1 MYKVQINI
9 ADWDFVEDEIL
20 TIETSDFEKVQ
31 IIQEFI
37 DFQKEYGWAVDYDVT
52 PEFIANQFDD
62 AGIEFDAEED
72 EEYVYDEDTDAW
84 YWYDEEADVWYV
96 YDEESD
102 DWVEYVEDEESEDE
116 ESEDEESEDEAPTV
130 TSYVITRI

>member
-37 DFQKEYGWAVDYDVT
+37 EFQKEYGWAVDYDVT
-52 PEFIANQFDD
+52 PEFIAKQFDD
-62 AGIEFDAEED
+62 VGAEFDAEED

>member
-1 MYKVQINI
+1 MYKVEIKI
-9 ADWDFVEDEIL
+9 GDWDFVEDEIL

-37 DFQKEYGWAVDYDVT
+37 DFQKEYGWAVDYDIVT
-52 PEFIANQFDD
+52 EFDD
-62 AGIEFDAEED
+62 ED

-96 YDEESD
+96 HDEESD
-102 DWVEYVEDEESEDE
+102 DWVEYVEEESEDE
-116 ESEDEESEDEAPTV
+116 ESEDEESEDEATTV
-130 TSYVITRI
+130 TSYVITRIEE

>member
-1 MYKVQINI
+1 MYKVEIKI
-9 ADWDFVEDEIL
+9 GDWDFVQDEVV
-20 TIETSDFEKVQ
+20 TIETFDFEKAQ

-37 DFQKEYGWAVDYDVT
+37 EFQQAYGWAVDYDVT
-52 PEFIANQFDD
+52 DEFLLNQFDD
-62 AGIEFDAEED
+62 AGVEFDED

-84 YWYDEEADVWYV
+84 YWYDEDADTWYV

-116 ESEDEESEDEAPTV
+116 VEEQSDNV
-130 TSYVITRI
+130 THFVITRIEE

>member
-9 ADWDFVEDEIL
+9 ADWDFMDDEIL
-20 TIETSDFEKVQ
+20 TVETSDFEKVQ

-37 DFQKEYGWAVDYDVT
+37 EFQKEYGWAVDYDVT
-52 PEFIANQFDD
+52 PEFIAAQFDD
-62 AGIEFDAEED
+62 AGIEFDEDEGED

-84 YWYDEEADVWYV
+84 YWYDEDLDTWYV

-102 DWVEYVEDEESEDE
+102 DWFEYVEDEESEDE
-116 ESEDEESEDEAPTV
+116 AETEEESNTV
-130 TSYVITRI
+130 THYVITRVEE

>member
-9 ADWDFVEDEIL
+9 ADWDFMDDEIL
-20 TIETSDFEKVQ
+20 TVETSDFEKVQ

-37 DFQKEYGWAVDYDVT
+37 EFQKEYGWAVDYDVT
-52 PEFIANQFDD
+52 DEFIAAQFDD
-62 AGIEFDAEED
+62 AGVEFDEGED

-102 DWVEYVEDEESEDE
+102 DWIEYVEE
-116 ESEDEESEDEAPTV
+116 ESEDEESEDEAPTI
-130 TSYVITRI
+130 TSYVITRIED

>member
-20 TIETSDFEKVQ
+20 TIETNDFEKAQ

-37 DFQKEYGWAVDYDVT
+37 EFQQEYGWAVDYDVT
-52 PEFIANQFDD
+52 DEFLANQDD
-62 AGIEFDAEED
+62 ED
-72 EEYVYDEDTDAW
+72 EEYVYDEETDAW
-84 YWYDEEADVWYV
+84 YWYDEDADAWYV

-102 DWVEYVEDEESEDE
+102 DWIEYVEDEESEE
-116 ESEDEESEDEAPTV
+116 EAEDEATTV
-130 TSYVITRI
+130 TSYVITRIEE